1 MDTGGNSLRER
12 IFVMDNYAKIQELVT
27 KAKSGE
33 DTALE
38 ELLKTFKA
46 LISSQA
52 VAISVKGYDLD
63 DLIQVGIIALYKAV
77 HGYDITKVH
86 FPCHIAIAIKNNIEG
101 LIYMGRNT
109 DGKNSVNK
117 LQRS

>member
-1 MDTGGNSLRER
+1 MDTGGNSLGER
-12 IFVMDNYAKIQELVT
+12 IFVMDNCAKIQELVT
-27 KAKSGE
+27 KAKAGE

-38 ELLKTFKA
+38 ELIKNFKA
-46 LISSQA
+46 FISSQA
-52 VAISVKGYDLD
+52 VAISVKGYDID

-77 HGYDITKVH
+77 NGYDITKGH
-86 FPCHIAIAIKNNIEG
+86 FPCHVAIAIKNNLEG

-109 DGKNSVNK
+109 DGKNSVSK

>member
-1 MDTGGNSLRER
+1 MDTGGNSLGER

-27 KAKSGE
+27 KAKAGE
-33 DTALE
+33 YTALE
-38 ELLKTFKA
+38 ELSKTFKA

-52 VAISVKGYDLD
+52 VTISVKGYDLD
-63 DLIQVGIIALYKAV
+63 DLIQVGTIALCKAV
-77 HGYDITKVH
+77 HGYDITKGH
-86 FPCHIAIAIKNNIEG
+86 FHCHVVIAIKNNFEG

-109 DGKNSVNK
+109 DRKNSVSK

>member
-1 MDTGGNSLRER
+1 MDTGGNSLGER

-27 KAKSGE
+27 KAKAGE
-33 DTALE
+33 DTALK

-63 DLIQVGIIALYKAV
+63 DLIQVGIIALCKAV
-77 HGYDITKVH
+77 HGYDITKGH
-86 FPCHIAIAIKNNIEG
+86 FPCHIAIAIKNNLEG

-109 DGKNSVNK
+109 DRKNSVSK
-117 LQRS
+117 LKRS

>member
-27 KAKSGE
+27 KAKAGE

-63 DLIQVGIIALYKAV
+63 DLIQVGTIALCKAV
-77 HGYDITKVH
+77 HGYDITKGH
-86 FPCHIAIAIKNNIEG
+86 FHCHVVIAIKNNFEG

-109 DGKNSVNK
+109 DRKNSVSK